1 MTPMRPAALPDLT
14 GLTIL
19 VVEDNFDALNLIRA
33 ILDTAGAHPLLAT
46 HTGQARDFL
55 RTRKAHLILCDLN
68 LPGED
73 GTHFM
78 QWLRSRTPAEGG
90 EIPAIAITAPLRGLP
105 GGGRPRV
112 HRLSPQAASNGP
124 PLSHDRRAVRPRRR
138 RRRRDRAG
146 RRRVLISRRSGSPAA
161 RRARSA

>member
-78 QWLRSRTPAEGG
+78 QCADS
-90 EIPAIAITAPLRGLP
+90 PAIAVTAHYEDFP
-105 GGGRPRV
+105 V
-112 HRLSPQAASNGP
+112 A
-124 PLSHDRRAVRPRRR
+124 
-138 RRRRDRAG
+138 
-146 RRRVLISRRSGSPAA
+146 AA
-161 RRARSA
+161 RGFTAYLRKPLQMDRLCRTIAALCGRDIADAGETAQGAAAF

>member
-1 MTPMRPAALPDLT
+1 MTPTRPAALPDLA

-33 ILDTAGAHPLLAT
+33 ILETAGAHPLLAT
-46 HTGQARDFL
+46 HTGQAREYL

-78 QWLRSRTPAEGG
+78 QWLRARAPSEGG
-90 EIPAIAITAPLRGLP
+90 EIPAIAITAHYEDFPVAGARGFTAYLRKPLQMDRLCRIIAALC
-105 GGGRPRV
+105 GRDVADGTDPA
-112 HRLSPQAASNGP
+112 QGAA
-124 PLSHDRRAVRPRRR
+124 AF
-138 RRRRDRAG
+138 
-146 RRRVLISRRSGSPAA
+146 
-161 RRARSA
+161 

>member
-33 ILDTAGAHPLLAT
+33 ILDTAGAH
-46 HTGQARDFL
+46 TGQARDFL

-78 QWLRSRTPAEGG
+78 QWLRSRAPAEGG
-90 EIPAIAITAPLRGLP
+90 EIPAIAITAHYEDFPVAGARGFTAYLRKPLQMDRLCRTIAALC
-105 GGGRPRV
+105 GRDTGDAGETA
-112 HRLSPQAASNGP
+112 QGAA
-124 PLSHDRRAVRPRRR
+124 AF
-138 RRRRDRAG
+138 
-146 RRRVLISRRSGSPAA
+146 
-161 RRARSA
+161 

>member
-19 VVEDNFDALNLIRA
+19 VVEDNFDALNLIRT

-46 HTGQARDFL
+46 HTGQAREYL

-78 QWLRSRTPAEGG
+78 QWLRARTPAEGG
-90 EIPAIAITAPLRGLP
+90 DIPAIAITAHYEDFPVAGARGFTAYLRKPLQMDRLCRTIAALC
-105 GGGRPRV
+105 GRD
-112 HRLSPQAASNGP
+112 AADTGE
-124 PLSHDRRAVRPRRR
+124 
-138 RRRRDRAG
+138 
-146 RRRVLISRRSGSPAA
+146 PAA
-161 RRARSA
+161 GAAAF